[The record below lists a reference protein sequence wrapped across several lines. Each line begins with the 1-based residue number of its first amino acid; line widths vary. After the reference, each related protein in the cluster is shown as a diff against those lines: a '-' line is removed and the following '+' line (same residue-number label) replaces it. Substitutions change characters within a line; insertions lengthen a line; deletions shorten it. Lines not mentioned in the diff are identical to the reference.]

1 MDVGDIVTAKY
12 PYGEFYGCRCVV
24 TDIEDY
30 EVMDIMVLEGSYKGR
45 EKAVYIHQFKG
56 VSVCDYDRGYY
67 RTFTYN
73 DWLKKHNRNT

>member
-24 TDIEDY
+24 ADIEDY
-30 EVMDIMVLEGSYKGR
+30 EVMDIMVLEGSYKGG

-67 RTFTYN
+67 RQMTYN
-73 DWLKKHNRNT
+73 DWVKRHG

>member
-12 PYGEFYGCRCVV
+12 PYGEFYGYRCVV
-24 TDIEDY
+24 IDIEDY
-30 EVMDIMVLEGSYKGR
+30 EVMDIMVLEGSYKGK

-67 RTFTYN
+67 RQMTYN
-73 DWLKKHNRNT
+73 DWVKKHNRNT